1 MQLTPTEP
9 FDGAAVDRGQGPS
22 RTSCLVHKALY
33 SLLTPY
39 SGRTVQ
45 VRRVGQAVR
54 MYLGRVLTKAYV
66 RKPPAHARPTPS
78 DSYRIR
84 GRRCSGTWTAQSP
97 RKPAGKRDGSLFYE
111 RLR

>member
-1 MQLTPTEP
+1 MPQWTAARGHPEP
-9 FDGAAVDRGQGPS
+9 HVQ
-22 RTSCLVHKALY
+22 VHKALY

-39 SGRTVQ
+39 SGRTVK